1 MGAVR
6 RYINV
11 FPVNTI
17 PDKAGKPAFTH
28 CLCDSQATG
37 FEDLIDYTLDTFCF
51 HQSRFSRTTVSD
63 PCGQ

>member
-37 FEDLIDYTLDTFCF
+37 FEDLIDYTLDTFLF
-51 HQSRFSRTTVSD
+51 PSITI
-63 PCGQ
+63 